1 MPSAAMPSSQAQHTG
16 GAKRARAGAAVAQ
29 QQGAARP
36 AKASRSG
43 DEPVARLFEPDEMD
57 MDSEGEP
64 SE

>member
-1 MPSAAMPSSQAQHTG
+1 MPSRAGAATPQGTA
-16 GAKRARAGAAVAQ
+16 GAKRARADTPTVQ

-43 DEPVARLFEPDEMD
+43 DEHVAWLFEPDEID